1 MRVDSARQA
10 DSVSPDGRS
19 AVDVGCT
26 GEPWALAG
34 RHVFY
39 RRPPP
44 TSTCPH
50 PAMVCAQSPGGAAH
64 QNPRV
69 HHIAETRRP
78 RCAGAWCIA
87 GMHGSGAWGWH

>member
-19 AVDVGCT
+19 AVDMGCT

-44 TSTCPH
+44 
-50 PAMVCAQSPGGAAH
+50 
-64 QNPRV
+64 
-69 HHIAETRRP
+69 RRP
-78 RCAGAWCIA
+78 ALILPWCALRVQAALRIKTRMCII
-87 GMHGSGAWGWH
+87 